1 MGKVERRKQILE
13 EAARL
18 FSARRFD
25 EVLMD
30 DIAQSAGVAKGTLYT
45 YFADKEE
52 LYFAVVFEGIS
63 RLNQRV
69 LEKASEQADPEKK
82 LRTIVHAIVSFVAH
96 NGFFFKL
103 MSIEESKSGTG
114 KSVNRERWR
123 EQRRIQLEAIESVL
137 IAGQNA
143 GHFSVRHPSV
153 EAAILRDMVR
163 STVINAGGQLSVEE
177 MVDVIVRIFIDGIRR
192 PQALSIEAEPSELSL

>member
-1 MGKVERRKQILE
+1 MRKVERKRKILE

-18 FSARRFD
+18 FSTQRFD

-63 RLNQRV
+63 RLNQQV
-69 LEKASEQADPEKK
+69 LEKVDSQKDPEKK
-82 LRTIVHAIVSFVAH
+82 LRNIVHSIVSFVAQ
-96 NGFFFKL
+96 NGFFYKL
-103 MSIEESKSGTG
+103 LSIEDSKSNTG
-114 KSVNRERWR
+114 KSINRERWR
-123 EQRRIQLEAIESVL
+123 EERQIQLDAIESVL
-137 IAGQNA
+137 VAGQSE
-143 GHFSVRHPSV
+143 GSFCIQHPSV

-163 STVINAGGQLSVEE
+163 STVINAGGTLSVDG
-177 MVDVIVRIFIDGIRR
+177 MVDVIMRIFIRGIRSR
-192 PQALSIEAEPSELSL
+192 CL